1 MPAGGRPTVR
11 SRRLGSALKRYRLA
25 AKLDQPQAAK
35 VIESSPTKISRIE
48 SGHSTARVVDVRL
61 LLDAYGVTDSE
72 TRARLENLSRN
83 ANRRGWWLEHAAHLR
98 QDYLDHISLEDDATH
113 IREWQPALIPGL
125 LQIPAYAEAVITS
138 GPGFIDPDKV
148 PKLVKVRGD
157 RQARID
163 ETEGAANYTAII
175 WEPVIVHPIV
185 PIDIYHEQLAHIIKV
200 SKRQNV
206 TLQVLPISAGVKA
219 TMPSAF
225 SCFSFDT
232 EPPTVEAVT
241 LDNLRG
247 SAILEGAEDL
257 TAYTLAFDQLRSAAL
272 APDASVRLIRDVL
285 RRSKEESN

>member
-11 SRRLGSALKRYRLA
+11 SRRLGAALKRYRQS
-25 AKLDQPQAAK
+25 AKLDQPQAAE
-35 VIESSPTKISRIE
+35 VLGVHQTRVSRIE
-48 SGHSTARVVDVRL
+48 SGHVTARIIEIRALLSAYDVDDPRVRIKL
-61 LLDAYGVTDSE
+61 E
-72 TRARLENLSRN
+72 TLAKN

-98 QDYLDHISLEDDATH
+98 QDLLDHISLEDDATH

-125 LQIPAYAEAVITS
+125 LQVPAYAEAVITS
-138 GPGFIDPDKV
+138 NADFIDPDKV
-148 PKLVKVRGD
+148 PKLVEVRGD

-163 ETEGAANYTAII
+163 EKGGAANYTAII
-175 WEPVIVHPIV
+175 WEPVIIHPIV
-185 PIDIYHEQLAHIIKV
+185 KVEIHQEQLAHVLEV

-225 SCFSFDT
+225 SCFSFDA
-232 EPPTVEAVT
+232 EPTVEAVT

-247 SAILEGAEDL
+247 SSILEGTEDL

-272 APDASVRLIRDVL
+272 APEASAKLIRGVL
-285 RRSKEESN
+285 RRSKEESK

>member
-11 SRRLGSALKRYRLA
+11 SRRLGSALKRYRLS
-25 AKLDQPQAAK
+25 AKLDQPQAAE
-35 VIESSPTKISRIE
+35 VLGVHQTRVSRIE
-48 SGHSTARVVDVRL
+48 SGHVTARIIEIRAL
-61 LLDAYGVTDSE
+61 LNAYGVDDPKVRIKLE
-72 TRARLENLSRN
+72 TLAKN

-125 LQIPAYAEAVITS
+125 LQVPAYAEAVITS
-138 GPGFIDPDKV
+138 AADFIDPNKV

-157 RQARID
+157 RQARIE

-175 WEPVIVHPIV
+175 WEPVIVHPV
-185 PIDIYHEQLAHIIKV
+185 VKVEIYQEQLAHIIEV

-206 TLQVLPISAGVKA
+206 TLQVLPISAGLKA

-232 EPPTVEAVT
+232 EPTVEAVA

-247 SAILEGAEDL
+247 SSILEGAEDL
-257 TAYTLAFDQLRSAAL
+257 TAYSLAFDQLRSAAL
-272 APDASVRLIRDVL
+272 APDASVKLIRGAL
-285 RRSKEESN
+285 RRSKEDSK